1 LSDITHNPTNPDR
14 QPETEG
20 EHSEEGKKWREKK
33 IRENERERKKK
44 NLYNQSKYNKIMA
57 EE

>member
-1 LSDITHNPTNPDR
+1 V
-14 QPETEG
+14 
-20 EHSEEGKKWREKK
+20 KREK
-33 IRENERERKKK
+33 NGERKKSGKMKGKGRKK